1 MDKRLS
7 YAVQQVLIMG
17 EEIARAMAHPVI
29 GSEHILLA
37 LLKCGDNYLSD
48 EIVRKGIKYR
58 TIYDKIKCLY
68 KYEKN
73 ASFDVKYSIELNE
86 IIEETKRFSL
96 KNKES
101 SVSINS
107 FIFTL
112 INLKNAASDLLR
124 AYGVDIDYLSH
135 ILLEPKRKNKDN
147 LGISDL
153 HLMGD
158 KNRDPLIGREKE
170 IKKIIYALAR
180 RNKPNAILLGE
191 PGVGKTAIV
200 EEIAKRLLYNEID
213 ILSGKVIYEL
223 DIASTVGGTK
233 YRGEFEEKLKK
244 IIKRVKE
251 EGNIILFIDEIHSI
265 VKAGGAEG
273 AIDASNI
280 LKPYL
285 ARADIQI
292 IGATT
297 YDEFNA
303 SFEKDKALKRR
314 FQLINVLENTLED
327 TKCILYGIK
336 NIYEEYYSIKIDNE
350 VIDYICD
357 KANDYMINQ
366 KFPDKAIELLDNSC
380 VGIKDKLKKVDV
392 DYTLENIFNI
402 NNHKERLERFK
413 NELDKEIIAQDEM
426 KNKLLSSLM
435 KKEKKIAFVGEKGVG
450 KHKTIKMLIKEVFYD
465 DNIIINSALFC
476 RKQSIWN
483 KGLSNDKYE
492 EMVKLIKE
500 KPSSLIVFEDIDSA
514 DKETIHFIS
523 NMLENGYVYD
533 DNNSKVISSNCTF
546 IFVFSNDAC
555 SKFSLKVHSLNLDK
569 SNDVNN
575 KLTETLGNNFVSL
588 LDSIIEFEKIDK
600 VICERIFERY
610 LSNQNIFPT
619 SDEKEK
625 IKEYIVNNSYY
636 DGNKIIEIAKKIE
649 KNHYE
654 EKIC

>member
-17 EEIARAMAHPVI
+17 EEIARSMAHPVI

-37 LLKCGDNYLSD
+37 LLKSGDNYLSD
-48 EIVRKGIKYR
+48 EINKKGIKYR
-58 TIYDKIKCLY
+58 LICDKIKNLY

-73 ASFDVKYSIELNE
+73 TFFDIKYSIELND

-101 SVSINS
+101 SASINS
-107 FIFTL
+107 LIFTL
-112 INLKNAASDLLR
+112 INLKNAASDLIKS
-124 AYGVDIDYLSH
+124 YGIDIDYLSH
-135 ILLEPKRKNKDN
+135 ILLDSKKRNRDN
-147 LGISDL
+147 LGINDL

-158 KNRDPLIGREKE
+158 KNRDLLIGRDKE
-170 IKKIIYALAR
+170 INKVIYALAR

-200 EEIAKRLLYNEID
+200 EEIAKRLLNNEID

-233 YRGEFEEKLKK
+233 YRGEFEEKLKR

-280 LKPYL
+280 LKPYF

-297 YDEFNA
+297 FDEFNA

-314 FQLINVLENTLED
+314 FQLINVLENSLED
-327 TKCILYGIK
+327 TKNILRGIK
-336 NIYEEYYSIKIDNE
+336 DIYEEYYSLRIDDE
-350 VIDYICD
+350 ITDYICN

-380 VGIKDKLKKVDV
+380 VGAKEKLSRNDV

-402 NNHKERLERFK
+402 YNHNERLERFETML
-413 NELDKEIIAQDEM
+413 NQRLIGQDEM
-426 KNKLLSSLM
+426 KDKLILSLVNM
-435 KKEKKIAFVGEKGVG
+435 NKKILLTGEKGVG
-450 KHKTIKMLIKEVFYD
+450 KKTVIKTLINEVYLE

-476 RKQSIWN
+476 RKQSVWN
-483 KGLSNDKYE
+483 KGLYNDKYE
-492 EMVKLIKE
+492 EMLRLIKE
-500 KPSSLIVFEDIDSA
+500 KPSSLIVFEDMESA
-514 DKETIHFIS
+514 DKEMVHFVT
-523 NMLENGYVYD
+523 NMLENGFIYD
-533 DNNSKVISSNCTF
+533 DNNS
-546 IFVFSNDAC
+546 
-555 SKFSLKVHSLNLDK
+555 
-569 SNDVNN
+569 
-575 KLTETLGNNFVSL
+575 
-588 LDSIIEFEKIDK
+588 
-600 VICERIFERY
+600 
-610 LSNQNIFPT
+610 
-619 SDEKEK
+619 
-625 IKEYIVNNSYY
+625 
-636 DGNKIIEIAKKIE
+636 
-649 KNHYE
+649 
-654 EKIC
+654 

>member
-17 EEIARAMAHPVI
+17 EEIARSMAHPVI

-37 LLKCGDNYLSD
+37 LLKSGDNYLSD
-48 EIVRKGIKYR
+48 EINKKGIKYR
-58 TIYDKIKCLY
+58 LICDKIKNLY

-73 ASFDVKYSIELNE
+73 TFFDIKYSIELND

-101 SVSINS
+101 SASINS
-107 FIFTL
+107 LIFTL
-112 INLKNAASDLLR
+112 INLKNAASDLIKS
-124 AYGVDIDYLSH
+124 YGIDIDYLSH
-135 ILLEPKRKNKDN
+135 ILLDSKKRNRDN
-147 LGISDL
+147 LGINDL

-158 KNRDPLIGREKE
+158 KNRDLLIGRDKE
-170 IKKIIYALAR
+170 INKVIYALAR

-200 EEIAKRLLYNEID
+200 EEIAKRLLNNEID

-233 YRGEFEEKLKK
+233 YRGEFEEKLKR

-297 YDEFNA
+297 FDEFNA

-314 FQLINVLENTLED
+314 FQLINVLENSLED
-327 TKCILYGIK
+327 TKNILRGIK
-336 NIYEEYYSIKIDNE
+336 DIYEEYYSLRIDDE
-350 VIDYICD
+350 ITDYICN

-380 VGIKDKLKKVDV
+380 VGAKEKLSRNDV

-402 NNHKERLERFK
+402 YNHNERLERFETML
-413 NELDKEIIAQDEM
+413 NQRLIGQDEM
-426 KNKLLSSLM
+426 KDKLILSLVNM
-435 KKEKKIAFVGEKGVG
+435 NKKILLTGEKGVG
-450 KHKTIKMLIKEVFYD
+450 KKTVIKTLINEVYLE

-476 RKQSIWN
+476 RKQSVWN
-483 KGLSNDKYE
+483 KGLYNDKYE
-492 EMVKLIKE
+492 EMLRLIKE
-500 KPSSLIVFEDIDSA
+500 KPSSLIVFEDMESA
-514 DKETIHFIS
+514 DKEMVHFVT
-523 NMLENGYVYD
+523 NMLENGYIYD
-533 DNNSKVISSNCTF
+533 DNNSKISVSNCTF
-546 IFVFSNDAC
+546 LFVFTNDFN
-555 SKFSLKVHSLNLDK
+555 KRFNLSIPTKD
-569 SNDVNN
+569 SMNDNKEENN
-575 KLTETLGNNFVSL
+575 ISETLGNEFLSM
-588 LDSIIEFEKIDK
+588 LDSIIVFKKLDK
-600 VICERIFERY
+600 DMCERIFDKY
-610 LSNQNIFPT
+610 MSDNDVLPT
-619 SDEKEK
+619 SDEKDK
-625 IKEYIVNNSYY
+625 FKRYVSNNSSY
-636 DGNKIIEIAKKIE
+636 DGNSIIDMARKIKKNR
-649 KNHYE
+649 KE

>member
-17 EEIARAMAHPVI
+17 EEIARSMSHPVI

-37 LLKCGDNYLSD
+37 LLKSGDNYLSD
-48 EIVRKGIKYR
+48 EINKKGIKYR
-58 TIYDKIKCLY
+58 LICDKIKNLY

-73 ASFDVKYSIELNE
+73 TFFDIKYSIELND

-101 SVSINS
+101 SASINS
-107 FIFTL
+107 LIFTL
-112 INLKNAASDLLR
+112 INLKNAASDLLKS
-124 AYGVDIDYLSH
+124 YGIDIDYLSH
-135 ILLEPKRKNKDN
+135 VLLDSKKRNRDN
-147 LGISDL
+147 LGINDL

-158 KNRDPLIGREKE
+158 KNRDLLIGRDKE
-170 IKKIIYALAR
+170 INKVIYALAR

-200 EEIAKRLLYNEID
+200 EEIAKRLLNNEID

-233 YRGEFEEKLKK
+233 YRGEFEEKLKR

-297 YDEFNA
+297 FDEFNA

-314 FQLINVLENTLED
+314 FQLINVLENSLED
-327 TKCILYGIK
+327 TKNILRGIK
-336 NIYEEYYSIKIDNE
+336 DIYEEYYSLRIDDE
-350 VIDYICD
+350 ITDYICN

-380 VGIKDKLKKVDV
+380 VGAKEILSRKDV

-402 NNHKERLERFK
+402 YNHNEKLERFETML
-413 NELDKEIIAQDEM
+413 NQRLIGQDEM
-426 KNKLLSSLM
+426 KDKLILSLVNM
-435 KKEKKIAFVGEKGVG
+435 NKKILLIGEKGVG
-450 KHKTIKMLIKEVFYD
+450 KKTVIKTLINEVYLE

-476 RKQSIWN
+476 RKQSVWN
-483 KGLSNDKYE
+483 KGLYNDKYE
-492 EMVKLIKE
+492 EMLRLIKE
-500 KPSSLIVFEDIDSA
+500 KPSSLIVFEDMESA
-514 DKETIHFIS
+514 DKETIHFVT
-523 NMLENGYVYD
+523 NMLENGYIYD
-533 DNNSKVISSNCTF
+533 DNNSKISVSNCTF
-546 IFVFSNDAC
+546 LFVFTNDSN
-555 SKFSLKVHSLNLDK
+555 KRFNLSIPTKD
-569 SNDVNN
+569 STNDNKEENN
-575 KLTETLGNNFVSL
+575 ISETLGNEFL
-588 LDSIIEFEKIDK
+588 YMLDSIIEFKKIDK
-600 VICERIFERY
+600 DMCERIFDKY
-610 LSNQNIFPT
+610 MSDNDVLPT
-619 SDEKEK
+619 SDEKDK
-625 IKEYIVNNSYY
+625 FKRYVSNNSSY
-636 DGNKIIEIAKKIE
+636 DGNSIIDMARRIKKNR
-649 KNHYE
+649 KE

>member
-17 EEIARAMAHPVI
+17 EEIARSMAHPVI

-37 LLKCGDNYLSD
+37 LLKSGDNYLSD
-48 EIVRKGIKYR
+48 EINKKGIKYR
-58 TIYDKIKCLY
+58 LICDKIKNLY

-73 ASFDVKYSIELNE
+73 TFFDIKYSIELND

-101 SVSINS
+101 SASINS
-107 FIFTL
+107 LIFTL
-112 INLKNAASDLLR
+112 INLKNAASDLIKS
-124 AYGVDIDYLSH
+124 YGIDIDYLSH
-135 ILLEPKRKNKDN
+135 ILLDSKKRNRDN
-147 LGISDL
+147 LGINDL

-158 KNRDPLIGREKE
+158 KNRDLLIGRDKE
-170 IKKIIYALAR
+170 INKVIYALAR

-200 EEIAKRLLYNEID
+200 EEIAKRLLNNEID

-233 YRGEFEEKLKK
+233 YRGEFEEKLKR

-297 YDEFNA
+297 FDEFNA

-314 FQLINVLENTLED
+314 FQLINVLENSLED
-327 TKCILYGIK
+327 TKNILRGIK
-336 NIYEEYYSIKIDNE
+336 DIYEEYYSLRIDDE
-350 VIDYICD
+350 ITDYICN

-380 VGIKDKLKKVDV
+380 VGAKEKLSRNDV

-402 NNHKERLERFK
+402 YNHNERLERFETML
-413 NELDKEIIAQDEM
+413 NQRLIGQDEM
-426 KNKLLSSLM
+426 KDKLILSLVNM
-435 KKEKKIAFVGEKGVG
+435 NKKILLTGEKGVG
-450 KHKTIKMLIKEVFYD
+450 KKTVIKTLINEVYLE

-476 RKQSIWN
+476 RKQSVWN
-483 KGLSNDKYE
+483 KGLYNDKYE
-492 EMVKLIKE
+492 EMLRLIKE
-500 KPSSLIVFEDIDSA
+500 KPSSLIVFEDMESA
-514 DKETIHFIS
+514 DKEMVHFVT
-523 NMLENGYVYD
+523 NMLENGYIYD
-533 DNNSKVISSNCTF
+533 DNNSKISVSNCTF
-546 IFVFSNDAC
+546 LFVLTNDFN
-555 SKFSLKVHSLNLDK
+555 KRFNLSIPTKD
-569 SNDVNN
+569 SMNDNKEENN
-575 KLTETLGNNFVSL
+575 ISETLGNEFLSM
-588 LDSIIEFEKIDK
+588 LDSIIVFKKLDK
-600 VICERIFERY
+600 DMCERIFDKY
-610 LSNQNIFPT
+610 MSDNDVLPT
-619 SDEKEK
+619 SDEKDK
-625 IKEYIVNNSYY
+625 FKRYVSNNSSY
-636 DGNKIIEIAKKIE
+636 DGNSIIDMARKIKKNR
-649 KNHYE
+649 KE